1 MAPVTGELISSAA
14 NPLVKRVRSLEHRR
28 TRRSEGAFVVEGI
41 APVWQAVEAG
51 AEIEVLVV
59 APALLEDS
67 PALRMVHDQEQRG
80 TPVARLTAELFT
92 RLSDRDGP
100 SGLAA
105 VVRGR
110 LGNLSTLRVTPGDF
124 YVAAYEVANPGNVGT
139 IIRTA
144 DALGAA
150 GVALVGD
157 STDPFSPQAVKASM
171 GSLFA
176 VTVVH
181 EPSLD
186 ALFDWA
192 GAAGVT
198 TVATS
203 AHAPDRLSEASLE
216 LPLMVVL
223 GSERTGLPAE
233 ALARSTTAVSIPM
246 VGSASSLNLAV
257 AAGIA
262 LYEVRRRLG

>member
-1 MAPVTGELISSAA
+1 VSGDLISSAG
-14 NPLVKRVRSLEHRR
+14 NPLVKRIRSLEQRR
-28 TRRSEGAFVVEGI
+28 TREREGAFVVEGI
-41 APVWQAVEAG
+41 APVWQAVEAD

-59 APALLEDS
+59 APQLLEGS
-67 PALRMVHDQEQRG
+67 PAMSMVRDQEQGG
-80 TPVARLTAELFT
+80 TPVARITADLFA

-105 VVRGR
+105 VVRAR
-110 LGNLSTLRVTPGDF
+110 LHSLKDLTVTPGDC
-124 YVAAYEVANPGNVGT
+124 YVAAHEVANPGNVGT

-176 VTVVH
+176 VTMVR

-186 ALFDWA
+186 AVFDWA
-192 GAAGVT
+192 EAAGVA

-203 AHAPDRLSEASLE
+203 ARAPYPLSEAAME
-216 LPLMVVL
+216 LPLMVLL

-233 ALARSTTAVSIPM
+233 ALARSTTAVTIPM
-246 VGSASSLNLAV
+246 LGRASSLNLAV
-257 AAGIA
+257 AAGIV
-262 LYEVRRRLG
+262 LYEVRRRQG